1 MEDYDVIIIGAGI
14 GGGLPAAAYLQK
26 AGARVLMVDANQEA
40 GCHVKTNEVW
50 PGVLWTPCAAGSFIG
65 NSPAMA
71 DLELERYGVNL
82 KLSPRGTG
90 ATFPN
95 HKSLFIAPYDIDG
108 TCADIARF
116 SEKDAVTARGILER
130 YVEKIIEFNELCFYS
145 IPTPEK
151 QEKMIEMAAYVWGV
165 AVEDFREMN
174 AFELVETVFEADEVQ
189 QTFMCVAGVQ
199 TFGDIGEPCQGA
211 FAAVAWIMVIPGQL
225 VGGNHNLAHA
235 YVRIFL
241 EHGGTM
247 WRNCPV
253 EEIIVE
259 NGVAKGIKIEES
271 AVVNGGKTIMAK
283 HAVITNAGVPE
294 SFRMIGEEN
303 LTKADPALAQRMK
316 YWDMSSRASCVSLWV
331 LKGFPKWKSM
341 EWNPNI
347 SQMDFFYKGWESLE
361 HGKRWYM
368 AQKSGDVYGALG
380 GLSEAVMHQ
389 VTDETAASAEGYVS
403 LRLEEVLPFSW
414 RERGSGSGKA
424 NLEMWDEKRD
434 EILEKQTKMFAE
446 LIEDFEDQILEKY
459 IVTPLDLWR
468 GNRAGVHGN
477 GIGGSFTGN
486 QWMLERVPYR
496 MPLKNLYC
504 SNGVWPIQLSW
515 GVAGYN
521 AACAVAEDMGIRDQP
536 WWKAR
541 PVEWC
546 LQNLG
551 RLLVEKNPYWV
562 E

>member
-1 MEDYDVIIIGAGI
+1 
-14 GGGLPAAAYLQK
+14 
-26 AGARVLMVDANQEA
+26 
-40 GCHVKTNEVW
+40 
-50 PGVLWTPCAAGSFIG
+50 
-65 NSPAMA
+65 
-71 DLELERYGVNL
+71 
-82 KLSPRGTG
+82 
-90 ATFPN
+90 
-95 HKSLFIAPYDIDG
+95 
-108 TCADIARF
+108 
-116 SEKDAVTARGILER
+116 
-130 YVEKIIEFNELCFYS
+130 
-145 IPTPEK
+145 
-151 QEKMIEMAAYVWGV
+151 
-165 AVEDFREMN
+165 
-174 AFELVETVFEADEVQ
+174 
-189 QTFMCVAGVQ
+189 
-199 TFGDIGEPCQGA
+199 
-211 FAAVAWIMVIPGQL
+211 
-225 VGGNHNLAHA
+225 
-235 YVRIFL
+235 
-241 EHGGTM
+241 
-247 WRNCPV
+247 
-253 EEIIVE
+253 
-259 NGVAKGIKIEES
+259 
-271 AVVNGGKTIMAK
+271 
-283 HAVITNAGVPE
+283 
-294 SFRMIGEEN
+294 MIGEEN